1 MAAIFIMH
9 IIHNENN
16 VVLILTI
23 QTIYEKIILSEKF
36 KRRFTICNWI
46 FNLTLLLASIKR

>member
-23 QTIYEKIILSEKF
+23 QTIYEKIIISEKF